1 MGIYDRDYYQED
13 SFRPITPWNSRSMVS
28 ILIIAN
34 VIPFLANFLIGGRTD
49 ALTSGMALEHDT
61 LTNPIAWWQFVSYGF
76 AHGGIWHIVGN
87 MLGLYFLGRSVEDR
101 LGRWE
106 FFRFYMI
113 AIVLCGVIWTCLH
126 QRGSLIGASGATT
139 AVTMLFVFMFPHV
152 ELRLYGAIPVRAW
165 MIGVFIILNN
175 VLQPNILNGESSRVA
190 FDVHLVGA
198 AFAAAYFFGGF
209 NFNALGS
216 LWNSL
221 SGVGTS
227 TKARARGLKVHR
239 PTEASVSDRDEKSE
253 LELDRILKKI
263 HDEGE
268 EKLTRKERR
277 FMENYSRKI
286 REDRPN

>member
-1 MGIYDRDYYQED
+1 MMGIYDRDYYQED
-13 SFRPITPWNSRSMVS
+13 TFRPITPWNSRSMVS

-34 VIPFLANFLIGGRTD
+34 VIPFIANFLIGGSSD
-49 ALTSGMALEHDT
+49 ALTTLMALQYDT
-61 LTNPIAWWQFVSYGF
+61 LAKPIEWWRFLSYGF
-76 AHGGIWHIVGN
+76 AHGGIWHIAGN

-106 FFRFYMI
+106 FFRFYII
-113 AIVLCGVIWTCLH
+113 AIVLCGVIWTGIH

-139 AVTMLFVFMFPHV
+139 AVTMLFVFMFPNV

-175 VLQPNILNGESSRVA
+175 VFNTGESSRVA

-221 SGVGTS
+221 SRVDTAS
-227 TKARARGLKVHR
+227 KARAQGLKVHR
-239 PTEASVSDRDEKSE
+239 PAEARVSERNEKTE

-268 EKLTRKERR
+268 GKLSRKERR

>member
-1 MGIYDRDYYQED
+1 MMGIYDRDYYQED
-13 SFRPITPWNSRSMVS
+13 TFRPITPWNSRSMVS

-34 VIPFLANFLIGGRTD
+34 VIPFIANFLIGGSSD
-49 ALTSGMALEHDT
+49 ALTTLMALQYDT
-61 LTNPIAWWQFVSYGF
+61 LANPIEWWRFLSYGF
-76 AHGGIWHIVGN
+76 AHGGIWHIAGN

-106 FFRFYMI
+106 FFRFYII
-113 AIVLCGVIWTCLH
+113 AIVLCGVIWTGIH

-139 AVTMLFVFMFPHV
+139 AVTMLFVFMFPNV

-175 VLQPNILNGESSRVA
+175 VFNTGESSRVA

-221 SGVGTS
+221 SRVDTAS
-227 TKARARGLKVHR
+227 KARAQGLKVHR
-239 PTEASVSDRDEKSE
+239 PAEARVSERNEKTE

-268 EKLTRKERR
+268 EKLSRKERR